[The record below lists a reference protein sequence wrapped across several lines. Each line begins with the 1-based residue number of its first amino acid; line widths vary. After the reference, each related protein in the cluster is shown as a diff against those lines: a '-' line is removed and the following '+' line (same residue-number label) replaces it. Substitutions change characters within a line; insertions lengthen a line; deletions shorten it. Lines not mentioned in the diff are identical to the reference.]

1 MGLASR
7 DVSPISIS
15 DCLFSASK
23 RTRAILRYSKHSKE
37 LPAMNPYF
45 NPLSAQDTMS
55 TSAQDPISAS
65 AQRRLDRFAETTFEP
80 AKALG
85 MVPMVIEQ
93 SGRGERA
100 YDIYSRLLKE
110 RIIFLVGP
118 VEDYMANLVVAQMLF
133 LESENPDKDVF
144 LYINSPGGSVS
155 AGLSIFDTMNF
166 IKPDV
171 STLCTGMAASM
182 GSFLLMAG
190 AKGKRIALPNASIMM
205 HQPSGGA
212 RGMASDIEISARE
225 ILKTRELLNKIYSE
239 RTGQT
244 VEKIARD
251 VERDYWLSAEE
262 AKEYGL
268 VDQVIAKRPG

>member
-1 MGLASR
+1 
-7 DVSPISIS
+7 
-15 DCLFSASK
+15 
-23 RTRAILRYSKHSKE
+23 
-37 LPAMNPYF
+37 
-45 NPLSAQDTMS
+45 MS
-55 TSAQDPISAS
+55 TANTQ
-65 AQRRLDRFAETTFEP
+65 
-80 AKALG
+80 ALG

-133 LESENPDKDVF
+133 LESENPDKDIF

-155 AGLSIFDTMNF
+155 AGLAIYDTMNF

-171 STLCTGMAASM
+171 STLCTGLAASM
-182 GSFLLMAG
+182 GAFLLAAG
-190 AKGKRIALPNASIMM
+190 AKGKRIALPNASVMI

-212 RGMASDIEISARE
+212 RGQATDIQIQAKE
-225 ILKTRELLNKIYSE
+225 ILKTKELLNKILAE
-239 RTGQT
+239 RTGQPL
-244 VEKIARD
+244 EKIAHD
-251 VERDYWLSAEE
+251 VERDYFMTADE

-268 VDQVIAKRPG
+268 VDQVIAKRS